1 MDALK
6 FEGISVAT
14 VGPALGHAMMVDD
27 VTLSQAEAAGVAG
40 SPVKVFVDHD
50 ESIDSLIGFLA
61 NFRIVEDQLRADLE
75 LLGSHPQATFYSEIL
90 TKAPNR
96 VGFSMTFSGTPDEQ
110 DGKRFARVSELVSVD
125 LVSRPAANPDG
136 VFRAGSEPEA
146 KDMMHEDFQHPQVD
160 TAEEGMGNPAPIEKV
175 EFDAQAAIESLAASV
190 ADLKSTVDG
199 LAAAKEETPAPVAA
213 PVDSEMAAK
222 LDAAMSKL
230 SALEVELAARGD
242 NAITGN
248 GSAVSVE
255 DAYASGD
262 RATKFEIVR
271 KALEASDFSLINKLK
286 QSK

>member
-1 MDALK
+1 MDSLN

-14 VGPALGHAMMVDD
+14 VGPALGHSMMVDD
-27 VTLSQAEAAGVAG
+27 VTLLQAEEAGKVG

-50 ESIDSLIGFLA
+50 ESIDSLIGFLSK
-61 NFRIVEDQLRADLE
+61 FRIVEDQLRADLD
-75 LLGSHPQATFYSEIL
+75 LLGSHPQAAFYSEIL
-90 TKAPNR
+90 NKAPNR
-96 VGFSMTFSGTPDEQ
+96 VGFSMTFSGQPDEQ

-146 KDMMHEDFQHPQVD
+146 APQVD
-160 TAEEGMGNPAPIEKV
+160 TAAVGMGNPAPIQTV

-199 LAAAKEETPAPVAA
+199 LAASQDETPAPVAA
-213 PVDSEMAAK
+213 PVDSEMSAK

-242 NAITGN
+242 NAISGN

-255 DAYASGD
+255 EAYAAGD
-262 RATKFEIVR
+262 RNTKFEIVR
-271 KALEASDFSLINKLK
+271 KALEARDFSLISKLK
-286 QSK
+286 SNK

>member
-1 MDALK
+1 MDSLN

-14 VGPALGHAMMVDD
+14 VGPALGHSMMVDD
-27 VTLSQAEAAGVAG
+27 VTLLQAEEAGKVG

-96 VGFSMTFSGTPDEQ
+96 VGFSMTFSGQPDEQ

-125 LVSRPAANPDG
+125 LVSRPAANKNG
-136 VFRAGSEPEA
+136 VFRAASEPEA
-146 KDMMHEDFQHPQVD
+146 APQVD
-160 TAEEGMGNPAPIEKV
+160 TAPVGMTENTSVAKV
-175 EFDAQAAIESLAASV
+175 EFDAQSAIEALTASV

-199 LAAAKEETPAPVAA
+199 LAASQDETPAPVAA
-213 PVDSEMAAK
+213 PVNSEMSAK

-242 NAITGN
+242 NAISGN

-255 DAYASGD
+255 DAYAAGD

-271 KALEASDFSLINKLK
+271 KALEARDFSLISKLK
-286 QSK
+286 SNK

>member
-27 VTLSQAEAAGVAG
+27 VTLLQAEAAGQKG

-61 NFRIVEDQLRADLE
+61 NFRIEEDQLRADLE
-75 LLGSHPQATFYSEIL
+75 LLGSHPQASFYSEIL
-90 TKAPNR
+90 TKAPQR
-96 VGFSMTFSGTPDEQ
+96 VGFSMTFSGVPDEDE
-110 DGKRFARVSELVSVD
+110 DGTRMARVSELVSVD

-136 VFRAGSEPEA
+136 VFRAL
-146 KDMMHEDFQHPQVD
+146 PQAEKPAAVD
-160 TAEEGMGNPAPIEKV
+160 TAEKDMDEKSTPAQ
-175 EFDAQAAIESLAASV
+175 FDAKAAIEALAAELR
-190 ADLKSTVDG
+190 AEIKSALEERSEAVV
-199 LAAAKEETPAPVAA
+199 ETPAPAPAEDSKAA
-213 PVDSEMAAK
+213 ELAEK
-222 LDAAMSKL
+222 LEAVTSKL

-242 NAITGN
+242 NAVSGN

-255 DAYASGD
+255 EAYASGD

-271 KALEASDFSLINKLK
+271 KALEAGDFATISKLK
-286 QSK
+286 NSNK

>member
-1 MDALK
+1 MDSLN

-14 VGPALGHAMMVDD
+14 VGPALGHSMMVDD
-27 VTLSQAEAAGVAG
+27 VTLLQAEEAGKVG

-50 ESIDSLIGFLA
+50 ESIDSLIGFLS
-61 NFRIVEDQLRADLE
+61 NFRIVEDQLRADLD
-75 LLGSHPQATFYSEIL
+75 LLGSHPQASFYSEIL
-90 TKAPNR
+90 NKAPNR
-96 VGFSMTFSGTPDEQ
+96 VGFSMTFSGQPDEQ

-136 VFRAGSEPEA
+136 VFRAGSEP
-146 KDMMHEDFQHPQVD
+146 QVD
-160 TAEEGMGNPAPIEKV
+160 TAAVGMTENTSVAKV
-175 EFDAQAAIESLAASV
+175 EFDAQAAIEALTASV

-199 LAAAKEETPAPVAA
+199 IAASQDETPAPVAA
-213 PVDSEMAAK
+213 APVNSEMSAK

-242 NAITGN
+242 NAISGN

-255 DAYASGD
+255 DAYAAGD

-271 KALEASDFSLINKLK
+271 KALEARDFSLISKLK
-286 QSK
+286 SNK

>member
-1 MDALK
+1 MDSLK

-14 VGPALGHAMMVDD
+14 VGPALGHSMMVDD
-27 VTLSQAEAAGVAG
+27 VTLLQAEEAGKVG

-61 NFRIVEDQLRADLE
+61 DFRIEGDQLRADLE
-75 LLGSHPQATFYSEIL
+75 LLASHPQSSFYQEIL

-96 VGFSMTFSGTPDEQ
+96 VGFSMTFSGVPEESEEGT
-110 DGKRFARVSELVSVD
+110 RLARVKELVSVD

-136 VFRAGSEPEA
+136 VFRAMPVAEVAPA
-146 KDMMHEDFQHPQVD
+146 VD
-160 TAEEGMGNPAPIEKV
+160 TTAMGMDQKSAPEQFDAKAAIEAMAAELRAEIKSALEEKV
-175 EFDAQAAIESLAASV
+175 EATTEAPA
-190 ADLKSTVDG
+190 
-199 LAAAKEETPAPVAA
+199 PAPVEDSKAA
-213 PVDSEMAAK
+213 ELAAK
-222 LDAAMSKL
+222 LESVTSKL

-242 NAITGN
+242 NAISGN

-271 KALEASDFSLINKLK
+271 KALEARDFSLISKLK
-286 QSK
+286 NNK

>member
-1 MDALK
+1 MDSLK

-27 VTLSQAEAAGVAG
+27 VTLLQAEEAGKVG

-75 LLGSHPQATFYSEIL
+75 LLGSHPQAAFYMEIL
-90 TKAPNR
+90 NKAPNR
-96 VGFSMTFSGTPDEQ
+96 VGFSMTFSGQPEEQ
-110 DGKRFARVSELVSVD
+110 NGQRFARVAELVSVD

-146 KDMMHEDFQHPQVD
+146 APKVD
-160 TAEEGMGNPAPIEKV
+160 TALDDMPMHPEKKT
-175 EFDAQAAIESLAASV
+175 EDFNAQAAFEALAATV
-190 ADLKSTVDG
+190 AELKATVE
-199 LAAAKEETPAPVAA
+199 AMQPEEKKEDEVPAN
-213 PVDSEMAAK
+213 SEMSDK
-222 LDAAMSKL
+222 LDAALNKL

-271 KALEASDFSLINKLK
+271 KALEARDFSLISKLK
-286 QSK
+286 SNK

>member
-1 MDALK
+1 MDSLK

-14 VGPALGHAMMVDD
+14 VGPALGHSMMVDD
-27 VTLSQAEAAGVAG
+27 VTLLQAEEAGKVG

-61 NFRIVEDQLRADLE
+61 DFRIEGDQLRADLE
-75 LLGSHPQATFYSEIL
+75 LLASHPQSSFYQEIL

-96 VGFSMTFSGTPDEQ
+96 VGFSMTFSGVPEESEEGT
-110 DGKRFARVSELVSVD
+110 RLARVKELVSVD

-136 VFRAGSEPEA
+136 VFRAMPVAEVAPA
-146 KDMMHEDFQHPQVD
+146 VD
-160 TAEEGMGNPAPIEKV
+160 TTAMGMDQKSAPEQFDAKAAIEAMAAELRAEIKSALEEKV
-175 EFDAQAAIESLAASV
+175 EATTEAPA
-190 ADLKSTVDG
+190 
-199 LAAAKEETPAPVAA
+199 PAPVEDSKAA
-213 PVDSEMAAK
+213 ELAAK
-222 LDAAMSKL
+222 LESVTSKL

-242 NAITGN
+242 NAISGN

-255 DAYASGD
+255 DAYATGD

-271 KALEASDFSLINKLK
+271 KALEARDFALISKLK

>member
-1 MDALK
+1 MDSLK

-27 VTLSQAEAAGVAG
+27 VTLLQAEEAGKVG

-75 LLGSHPQATFYSEIL
+75 LLGSHPQAAFYMEIL
-90 TKAPNR
+90 NKAPNR
-96 VGFSMTFSGTPDEQ
+96 VGFSMTFSGQPEEQ
-110 DGKRFARVSELVSVD
+110 NGQRFARVAELVSVD

-146 KDMMHEDFQHPQVD
+146 APKVD
-160 TAEEGMGNPAPIEKV
+160 TALDDMPMHPEK
-175 EFDAQAAIESLAASV
+175 ETEDFNAQAAFEALAATV
-190 ADLKSTVDG
+190 AELKATVE
-199 LAAAKEETPAPVAA
+199 AMQPEEKKEDEVPAN
-213 PVDSEMAAK
+213 SEMSDK
-222 LDAAMSKL
+222 LDAALNKL

-242 NAITGN
+242 NAISGN
-248 GSAVSVE
+248 GSAVSIE
-255 DAYASGD
+255 EAYASGD

-271 KALEASDFSLINKLK
+271 KALEARDFSLISKLK
-286 QSK
+286 NNK

>member
-14 VGPALGHAMMVDD
+14 VGPALGHAMLVDD
-27 VTLSQAEAAGVAG
+27 VTLLQAEAAGQNG

-50 ESIDSLIGFLA
+50 ESIDSLIGFLS
-61 NFRIVEDQLRADLE
+61 NFRIEEDQLRADLE
-75 LLGSHPQATFYSEIL
+75 LLGSQAQASFYSEIL
-90 TKAPNR
+90 RKAPQR
-96 VGFSMTFSGTPDEQ
+96 VGFSMTFSGTPDEAA
-110 DGKRFARVSELVSVD
+110 DGTRLARVSELVSVD

-146 KDMMHEDFQHPQVD
+146 VPAVD
-160 TAEEGMGNPAPIEKV
+160 TTAVGMTENTSVAKV

-199 LAAAKEETPAPVAA
+199 LAAAKKEAPAHVAA

-222 LDAAMSKL
+222 LDAAMTKL

-242 NAITGN
+242 NAVSGN

-255 DAYASGD
+255 EAYASGD

-271 KALEASDFSLINKLK
+271 KALEARDFATISKLK
-286 QSK
+286 NSNK

>member
-14 VGPALGHAMMVDD
+14 VGPALGHQMMVDD
-27 VTLSQAEAAGVAG
+27 VTLLQAEQAGQAG

-61 NFRIVEDQLRADLE
+61 NFRIEGDQLRADLE
-75 LLGSHPQATFYSEIL
+75 LLASHPQSSFYSEIL

-96 VGFSMTFSGTPDEQ
+96 VGFSMTFSGAPEESE
-110 DGKRFARVSELVSVD
+110 DGMRLARVKDLVSVD

-136 VFRAGSEPEA
+136 VFRAMPAAENAP
-146 KDMMHEDFQHPQVD
+146 KVD
-160 TAEEGMGNPAPIEKV
+160 TAAQGMDEKSV
-175 EFDAQAAIESLAASV
+175 SEQFDAKAAIESLAAELR
-190 ADLKSTVDG
+190 AEIK
-199 LAAAKEETPAPVAA
+199 AAFEEKAEAATETPAPAPAEDSKAA
-213 PVDSEMAAK
+213 ELAAK
-222 LDAAMSKL
+222 LEAVTSKL

-242 NAITGN
+242 SAISGN

-262 RATKFEIVR
+262 RNTKFEIVR
-271 KALEASDFSLINKLK
+271 KALAAGDYSLISKLK
-286 QSK
+286 QSNK

>member
-14 VGPALGHAMMVDD
+14 VGPALGHAMMVDET
-27 VTLSQAEAAGVAG
+27 TLSQAEAAGVAG

-146 KDMMHEDFQHPQVD
+146 APEVD
-160 TAEEGMGNPAPIEKV
+160 TALDDMPMHPEK
-175 EFDAQAAIESLAASV
+175 ETEDFNAQAAFEALAATV
-190 ADLKSTVDG
+190 AELKATVE
-199 LAAAKEETPAPVAA
+199 AMQPEEKKEDEVPAN
-213 PVDSEMAAK
+213 SEMSDK
-222 LDAAMSKL
+222 LDAALNKL

>member
-1 MDALK
+1 MT
-6 FEGISVAT
+6 ENSSVA
-14 VGPALGHAMMVDD
+14 
-27 VTLSQAEAAGVAG
+27 
-40 SPVKVFVDHD
+40 
-50 ESIDSLIGFLA
+50 
-61 NFRIVEDQLRADLE
+61 
-75 LLGSHPQATFYSEIL
+75 
-90 TKAPNR
+90 
-96 VGFSMTFSGTPDEQ
+96 
-110 DGKRFARVSELVSVD
+110 
-125 LVSRPAANPDG
+125 
-136 VFRAGSEPEA
+136 
-146 KDMMHEDFQHPQVD
+146 
-160 TAEEGMGNPAPIEKV
+160 KV

-222 LDAAMSKL
+222 LDAAMTKL

>member
-1 MDALK
+1 MDSLK

-14 VGPALGHAMMVDD
+14 VGPALGHSMMVDD
-27 VTLSQAEAAGVAG
+27 VTLLQAEEAGKVG

-75 LLGSHPQATFYSEIL
+75 LLGSHPQAAFYQEIL
-90 TKAPNR
+90 NKAPNR
-96 VGFSMTFSGTPDEQ
+96 VGFSMTFSGQPDEQ

-136 VFRAGSEPEA
+136 VFRAGSEPE
-146 KDMMHEDFQHPQVD
+146 VD
-160 TAEEGMGNPAPIEKV
+160 TTAVGMGNPAPIQTV

-199 LAAAKEETPAPVAA
+199 LAASQDETPAPVAA
-213 PVDSEMAAK
+213 PVNSEMSAK

-242 NAITGN
+242 NAISGN

-255 DAYASGD
+255 DAYATGD

-271 KALEASDFSLINKLK
+271 KALEARDFSLISKLK
-286 QSK
+286 SNK

>member
-1 MDALK
+1 MDSLK

-14 VGPALGHAMMVDD
+14 VGPALGHSMMVDD
-27 VTLSQAEAAGVAG
+27 VTLLQAEEAGKVG

-75 LLGSHPQATFYSEIL
+75 LLGSHPQAAFYMEIL
-90 TKAPNR
+90 NKAPNR
-96 VGFSMTFSGTPDEQ
+96 VGFSMTFSGQPEEQ
-110 DGKRFARVSELVSVD
+110 DGKRFARVAELVSVD

-146 KDMMHEDFQHPQVD
+146 AAKVD
-160 TAEEGMGNPAPIEKV
+160 TTAVGMTENTSVAKV
-175 EFDAQAAIESLAASV
+175 EFDAQAAIEALTASV

-199 LAAAKEETPAPVAA
+199 IAASQDETPAPVAA
-213 PVDSEMAAK
+213 PVDSEMSVK
-222 LDAAMSKL
+222 LDAALNKL

-242 NAITGN
+242 NAISGN
-248 GSAVSVE
+248 GSSVSVE
-255 DAYASGD
+255 DAYATGD

-271 KALEASDFSLINKLK
+271 KALEARDFPLISKLK
-286 QSK
+286 NK

>member
-1 MDALK
+1 MDSLK

-14 VGPALGHAMMVDD
+14 VGPALGHSMMVDD
-27 VTLSQAEAAGVAG
+27 VTLLQAEEAGKVG

-75 LLGSHPQATFYSEIL
+75 LLGSHPQAAFYQEIL
-90 TKAPNR
+90 NKAPNR
-96 VGFSMTFSGTPDEQ
+96 VGFSMTFSGQPDEQ
-110 DGKRFARVSELVSVD
+110 DGKRFARVAELVSVD

-136 VFRAGSEPEA
+136 VFRAGSEP
-146 KDMMHEDFQHPQVD
+146 QVD
-160 TAEEGMGNPAPIEKV
+160 TAAVGMGNTAPIEKV

-199 LAAAKEETPAPVAA
+199 LAASQDETPAPVAA
-213 PVDSEMAAK
+213 PVDSEMSAK
-222 LDAAMSKL
+222 LDAALNKL

-242 NAITGN
+242 NAISGN

-255 DAYASGD
+255 DAYAFGD

-271 KALEASDFSLINKLK
+271 KALEARDFSLISKLK
-286 QSK
+286 NNK

>member
-1 MDALK
+1 MDSLN

-14 VGPALGHAMMVDD
+14 VGPALGHSMMVDD
-27 VTLSQAEAAGVAG
+27 VTLLQAEEAGKVG

-96 VGFSMTFSGTPDEQ
+96 VGFSMTFSGQPDEQ

-125 LVSRPAANPDG
+125 LVSRPAANKNG
-136 VFRAGSEPEA
+136 VFRAASEPEA
-146 KDMMHEDFQHPQVD
+146 APQVD
-160 TAEEGMGNPAPIEKV
+160 TAAVGMGNPAPIQTV

-199 LAAAKEETPAPVAA
+199 LAASQDETPAPVAA
-213 PVDSEMAAK
+213 PVNSEMSAK

-242 NAITGN
+242 NAISGN

-255 DAYASGD
+255 DAYAAGD

-271 KALEASDFSLINKLK
+271 KALEARDFSLISKLK
-286 QSK
+286 SNK